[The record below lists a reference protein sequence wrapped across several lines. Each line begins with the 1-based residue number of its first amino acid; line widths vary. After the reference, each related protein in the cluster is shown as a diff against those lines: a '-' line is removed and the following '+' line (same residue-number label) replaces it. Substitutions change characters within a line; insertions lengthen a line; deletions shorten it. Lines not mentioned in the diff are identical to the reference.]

1 MGLPTSRRLR
11 VGNVDSSV
19 TESGKYNRTPGCSRP
34 STPGSERFA
43 QGAHAARVSISR
55 QRTRPRRRF
64 PLFCRIGGDARR
76 PARMGEQSSG
86 RPRRDLRGRRR
97 RRARAVRAPRAAW
110 TAGRARGRGRDRRS
124 DADGT
129 RDRICDQMNMDQLK
143 AKIRNV
149 PDFPKAGIL
158 FYDITTLLQDA
169 AGFRAA
175 IDSLAVPFENQGIDI
190 VVGIESRGFI
200 FGSAVADR
208 IGAGFTPVRKPGKLP
223 SRTVRASYALE
234 YGSDC
239 LEIHEDAVRN
249 GQRVLIVD
257 DLLATGGTARATTD
271 LVKELGGEVYALAFL
286 IELAALNGRQRLAGE
301 QVHTV
306 LKY

>member
-1 MGLPTSRRLR
+1 
-11 VGNVDSSV
+11 
-19 TESGKYNRTPGCSRP
+19 
-34 STPGSERFA
+34 
-43 QGAHAARVSISR
+43 
-55 QRTRPRRRF
+55 
-64 PLFCRIGGDARR
+64 
-76 PARMGEQSSG
+76 
-86 RPRRDLRGRRR
+86 
-97 RRARAVRAPRAAW
+97 
-110 TAGRARGRGRDRRS
+110 
-124 DADGT
+124 
-129 RDRICDQMNMDQLK
+129 MNMDELK
-143 AKIRNV
+143 SRIRNV

-158 FYDITTLLQDA
+158 FYDITTLLQDP

-175 IDSLAVPFENQGIDI
+175 VDHLVMPFEGQNIDI

-200 FGSAVADR
+200 FGAAVADR

-234 YGSDC
+234 YGTDA
-239 LEIHEDAVRN
+239 LEMHDDAISS

-271 LVKELGGEVYALAFL
+271 LVKRLGGRVHALAFL
-286 IELAALNGRQRLAGE
+286 IELVALNGRQRLAGE